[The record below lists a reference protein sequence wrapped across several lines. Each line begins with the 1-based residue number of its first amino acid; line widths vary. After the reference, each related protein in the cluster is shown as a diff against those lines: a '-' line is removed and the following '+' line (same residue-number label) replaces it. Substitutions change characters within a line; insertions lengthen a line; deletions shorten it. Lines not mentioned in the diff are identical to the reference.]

1 MPTGYGY
8 VRDKEPLFVNWAE
21 VSQKF
26 TDQLKADEEARL
38 ATKKE
43 ILDNRNEFTKTLL
56 NKPVGQ
62 NTALNRIL
70 SGYTDQVR
78 EYSLSNLQ
86 RYKDKDT
93 TLAEYNA
100 FENNLKSGTDL
111 LFDAVEGFNS
121 NFDNYAQRAQDGSAS
136 KIEVF
141 MHELT
146 QNYTDFGRV
155 SLDVD
160 PKTGEVIISEL
171 GEDGNPTGKTL
182 DVSQLGYFSK
192 FTRDKYDIDGAVNTV
207 AENLGTK
214 FLQDTEGRSLKYQG
228 QLYDEIVSNE
238 ELMKGL
244 DTEIKSLIDEGFEL
258 ESVLADS
265 MNYKIVTD
273 KTDNPFD
280 LYFNQDTN
288 EFEITDAQKQAAFD
302 HVKEKM
308 LKALDIDRREP
319 EAEDE
324 LSDSQIQ
331 SDLIRKIQT
340 VALYGDKVPRTLI
353 EQLLS
358 EEELAEYDKLVESQ
372 GGTDAIQGL
381 VDDITTVVGLS
392 DLTEE
397 QFADNDTVNQALG
410 GLQALGIDA
419 SVSGGG
425 NMFSARIITI
435 KERGDKGQ
443 GISIDTKGKTQ
454 QQIIDEIVR
463 LVPSVRSLED
473 LATSLAFI
481 RRQSNPQGDTQNVPP
496 FFEWSQ
502 REENKGKGMNEYI
515 EEFNLSPAQ

>member
-70 SGYTDQVR
+70 AGYTDQVR
-78 EYSLSNLQ
+78 EYSGANLQ

-100 FENNLKSGTDL
+100 FENNLKSGTNL

-214 FLQDTEGRSLKYQG
+214 FL
-228 QLYDEIVSNE
+228 
-238 ELMKGL
+238 
-244 DTEIKSLIDEGFEL
+244 
-258 ESVLADS
+258 
-265 MNYKIVTD
+265 
-273 KTDNPFD
+273 
-280 LYFNQDTN
+280 
-288 EFEITDAQKQAAFD
+288 
-302 HVKEKM
+302 
-308 LKALDIDRREP
+308 
-319 EAEDE
+319 
-324 LSDSQIQ
+324 
-331 SDLIRKIQT
+331 
-340 VALYGDKVPRTLI
+340 
-353 EQLLS
+353 
-358 EEELAEYDKLVESQ
+358 
-372 GGTDAIQGL
+372 
-381 VDDITTVVGLS
+381 
-392 DLTEE
+392 
-397 QFADNDTVNQALG
+397 
-410 GLQALGIDA
+410 
-419 SVSGGG
+419 
-425 NMFSARIITI
+425 
-435 KERGDKGQ
+435 
-443 GISIDTKGKTQ
+443 
-454 QQIIDEIVR
+454 
-463 LVPSVRSLED
+463 
-473 LATSLAFI
+473 
-481 RRQSNPQGDTQNVPP
+481 
-496 FFEWSQ
+496 
-502 REENKGKGMNEYI
+502 
-515 EEFNLSPAQ
+515 

>member
-70 SGYTDQVR
+70 AGYTDQVR
-78 EYSLSNLQ
+78 EYSGANLQ

-100 FENNLKSGTDL
+100 FENNLKSGTNL

-280 LYFNQDTN
+280 LYFNQNTN

-308 LKALDIDRREP
+308 LKALNIDRREP

-353 EQLLS
+353 EQLLM
-358 EEELAEYDKLVESQ
+358 V
-372 GGTDAIQGL
+372 
-381 VDDITTVVGLS
+381 
-392 DLTEE
+392 
-397 QFADNDTVNQALG
+397 
-410 GLQALGIDA
+410 
-419 SVSGGG
+419 
-425 NMFSARIITI
+425 
-435 KERGDKGQ
+435 
-443 GISIDTKGKTQ
+443 
-454 QQIIDEIVR
+454 
-463 LVPSVRSLED
+463 
-473 LATSLAFI
+473 
-481 RRQSNPQGDTQNVPP
+481 
-496 FFEWSQ
+496 
-502 REENKGKGMNEYI
+502 
-515 EEFNLSPAQ
+515 

>member
-86 RYKDKDT
+86 RYKDKDS

-171 GEDGNPTGKTL
+171 GEDGNPTDKTL

-192 FTRDKYDIDGAVNTV
+192 FTRDKYDIDGEVNTI
-207 AENLGTK
+207 AQNLGTK
-214 FLQDTEGRSLKYQG
+214 FLQDTEGRSLRYQG

-302 HVKEKM
+302 HVKQKLM
-308 LKALDIDRREP
+308 NSLNIDRREP
-319 EAEDE
+319 EAEKPETLDPQRVYEQYLSTLRLINQSGKEIPQNLLDLALASIPGVDPGQFKDLVFEDKPIEETASERKARLKRERDQKVVKKSNDWYETQFLTDVQEGERYNIDE
-324 LSDSQIQ
+324 LRSL
-331 SDLIRKIQT
+331 LINTPFVVDATGKVTLGNAEVYNFAKRNKIDFEDIIDFKKKLKAVLDPNQE
-340 VALYGDKVPRTLI
+340 VFLYYTANPDEMT
-353 EQLLS
+353 
-358 EEELAEYDKLVESQ
+358 
-372 GGTDAIQGL
+372 GGSG
-381 VDDITTVVGLS
+381 
-392 DLTEE
+392 
-397 QFADNDTVNQALG
+397 
-410 GLQALGIDA
+410 GIDDY
-419 SVSGGG
+419 SG
-425 NMFSARIITI
+425 
-435 KERGDKGQ
+435 
-443 GISIDTKGKTQ
+443 
-454 QQIIDEIVR
+454 
-463 LVPSVRSLED
+463 
-473 LATSLAFI
+473 
-481 RRQSNPQGDTQNVPP
+481 
-496 FFEWSQ
+496 
-502 REENKGKGMNEYI
+502 Y
-515 EEFNLSPAQ
+515 

>member
-8 VRDKEPLFVNWAE
+8 VRDSEPLAVDWSA
-21 VSQKF
+21 VSRKF
-26 TDQLKADEEARL
+26 TDQLKSQEEERQ
-38 ATKKE
+38 ATKKQ
-43 ILDNRNEFTKTLL
+43 ILDERADFQKTLL
-56 NKPVGQ
+56 NRPVGQ
-62 NTALNRIL
+62 NTALNNIM
-70 SGYTDQVR
+70 SGFSDQLR
-78 EYSLSNLQ
+78 QYSLANLNLFKGKEKNLQ
-86 RYKDKDT
+86 
-93 TLAEYNA
+93 EYNA
-100 FENNLKSGTDL
+100 WENNARSGTQL
-111 LFDAVEGFNS
+111 LFDAVESFNK
-121 NFDNYAQRAQDGSAS
+121 NFDNFAQRAQDGTAS
-136 KIEVF
+136 QIEVF

-146 QNYTDFGRV
+146 QDFTDFGRV
-155 SLDVD
+155 SVDVD
-160 PKTGEVIISEL
+160 QKTGEVIISEL
-171 GEDGNPTGKTL
+171 GEDGKPTGKTL

-192 FTRDKYDIDGAVNTV
+192 FTRDKYDIDGAVNTI

-214 FLQDTEGRSLKYQG
+214 FLQDSEGRSLRYQG
-228 QLYDEIVSNE
+228 QLYDEIVGNE

-244 DTEIKSLIDEGFEL
+244 DTEISALIDEGFEL

-265 MNYKIVTD
+265 MNYQIVTN
-273 KTDNPFD
+273 KTDEENKLF
-280 LYFNQDTN
+280 FNQNTN
-288 EFEITDAQKQAAFD
+288 QFEITETQKQAAFD
-302 HVKEKM
+302 HVKEK
-308 LKALDIDRREP
+308 LLRALNIDRREP

-324 LSDSQIQ
+324 LTDSQIQ

-353 EQLLS
+353 EQLLT
-358 EEELAEYDKLVESQ
+358 EEELDEYDKLVESQ
-372 GGTDAIQGL
+372 GGKDAIQGL

-397 QFADNDTVNQALG
+397 QFNNNDKVNQALA

-419 SVSGGG
+419 SIAGGRLA
-425 NMFSARIITI
+425 ARIITI

-443 GISIDTKGKTQ
+443 GITINTKNKTQ

-481 RRQSNPQGDTQNVPP
+481 KRQSNKQEVLNVPP

>member
-70 SGYTDQVR
+70 SGYTDQAR
-78 EYSLSNLQ
+78 EYSLSALQ
-86 RYKDKDT
+86 RYKDKDS

-100 FENNLKSGTDL
+100 FENNLKSGTNL

-160 PKTGEVIISEL
+160 PKTGEVIISQL

-192 FTRDKYDIDGAVNTV
+192 FTRDKYDIDGEVNTI
-207 AENLGTK
+207 AQNLGTK
-214 FLQDTEGRSLKYQG
+214 FLQDTEGKSLRYQG

-273 KTDNPFD
+273 KSDNPFD

-302 HVKEKM
+302 HVKQKLM
-308 LKALDIDRREP
+308 NSLNIDRREP
-319 EAEDE
+319 EAEKPKDKSRETLDLINTIRLSGGKVPPELFTQLLKDKGLTDEQIAATFPEGVDDDVFNE
-324 LSDSQIQ
+324 LSINLEGLLTGLTPELLQSGQADRKQDAKEGETAINKELRRLRSIGISAKYDRKNNQI
-331 SDLIRKIQT
+331 LIN
-340 VALYGDKVPRTLI
+340 
-353 EQLLS
+353 
-358 EEELAEYDKLVESQ
+358 KL
-372 GGTDAIQGL
+372 GGKDDDAAPI
-381 VDDITTVVGLS
+381 DIT
-392 DLTEE
+392 
-397 QFADNDTVNQALG
+397 
-410 GLQALGIDA
+410 
-419 SVSGGG
+419 
-425 NMFSARIITI
+425 
-435 KERGDKGQ
+435 
-443 GISIDTKGKTQ
+443 GKTLT
-454 QQIIDEIVR
+454 QIYDSIINEIP
-463 LVPSVRSLED
+463 LYQSIEDIFTLLEFQS
-473 LATSLAFI
+473 ATSQ
-481 RRQSNPQGDTQNVPP
+481 RRQGQAPGDIIFNV
-496 FFEWSQ
+496 
-502 REENKGKGMNEYI
+502 N
-515 EEFNLSPAQ
+515 

>member
-78 EYSLSNLQ
+78 EYSGANLQ

-111 LFDAVEGFNS
+111 LFDAVEGFNA

-214 FLQDTEGRSLKYQG
+214 FLQDTEGRSLRYQG

-273 KTDNPFD
+273 KSDNPFD

-302 HVKEKM
+302 HVKQKLM
-308 LKALDIDRREP
+308 NSLNIDRREP
-319 EAEDE
+319 EAEKPETLDPQRVYEQYLSTLRLINQSGKEIPKNLLDLALASIPGVDPEQFKDLVFEDKPIEETASERKARLKRERDQKVVKESNTWYETQFLTNVQEGEKYNIDE
-324 LSDSQIQ
+324 LRSL
-331 SDLIRKIQT
+331 LINTPFVVDATGKVTLGNAEVYNFEKTNKINFEDIIDFKKKLKAVLDPNQE
-340 VALYGDKVPRTLI
+340 VFLYYTANPDEMT
-353 EQLLS
+353 
-358 EEELAEYDKLVESQ
+358 
-372 GGTDAIQGL
+372 GGSG
-381 VDDITTVVGLS
+381 
-392 DLTEE
+392 
-397 QFADNDTVNQALG
+397 
-410 GLQALGIDA
+410 GIDDY
-419 SVSGGG
+419 SG
-425 NMFSARIITI
+425 
-435 KERGDKGQ
+435 
-443 GISIDTKGKTQ
+443 
-454 QQIIDEIVR
+454 
-463 LVPSVRSLED
+463 
-473 LATSLAFI
+473 
-481 RRQSNPQGDTQNVPP
+481 
-496 FFEWSQ
+496 
-502 REENKGKGMNEYI
+502 Y
-515 EEFNLSPAQ
+515 